1 MIEGMGMSFSID
13 RNFLLVVQNVIMHLM
28 INGILYLMNW
38 DIRKWEIK
46 LHGLSNCKVLL
57 SSVSYQDA
65 AKYGYEETKKKPKPY
80 FCISIR
86 LLFVFIIILLNKTS
100 YTKTCGIYEIYK
112 TRGQKLQKLLF
123 SE

>member
-65 AKYGYEETKKKPKPY
+65 AKYGYEETKK
-80 FCISIR
+80 
-86 LLFVFIIILLNKTS
+86 T
-100 YTKTCGIYEIYK
+100 
-112 TRGQKLQKLLF
+112 
-123 SE
+123 